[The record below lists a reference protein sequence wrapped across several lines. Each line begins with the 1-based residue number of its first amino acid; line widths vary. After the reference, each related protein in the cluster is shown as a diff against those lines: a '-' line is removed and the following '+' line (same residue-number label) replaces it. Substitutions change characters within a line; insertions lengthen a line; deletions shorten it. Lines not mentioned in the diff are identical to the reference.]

1 MNWVAMFPG
10 QGSQKA
16 GMGEELLDLY
26 PDLLIDEFEKA
37 LGWSLKQIILQGDQS
52 EITKT
57 NIAQPYIFAISYC
70 YGLEAFKKLGLPK
83 IGIGHSLGEY
93 TALALAEF
101 ISYSDALKIISV
113 RGESM
118 QKAVENS
125 NSTMAAVLTSDL
137 KQTIDAVEALNNQ
150 GVSINISNFNDG
162 SQIVIGGLKDDI
174 DYLKSNPVDL
184 SAKKVIPLDVAG
196 AFHSKFVSSAKQEVQ
211 NIIDEV
217 EFSEGKFDVYMNVDA
232 KVADLATIKQRLVDQ
247 IDSSV
252 MFYNQILNIEN
263 IASPEKWYHIGPG
276 NVTAGMVKKSISS
289 EGIEI
294 INSLDSLNNI

>member
-16 GMGEELLDLY
+16 GMGEELLNLY
-26 PDLLIDEFEKA
+26 PDLLIDEFEET
-37 LGWSLKQIILQGDQS
+37 LGWSLKQTILQSEQS

-70 YGLEAFKKLGLPK
+70 YGLEAFKKLGQPK

-93 TALALAEF
+93 TALALSEF
-101 ISYSDALKIISV
+101 ISYSDALKIISA
-113 RGESM
+113 RGDSM

-125 NSTMAAVLTSDL
+125 DSTMAAVLTSDL

-184 SAKKVIPLDVAG
+184 NAKRVIPLDVAG

-211 NIIDEV
+211 NIIDEI

-232 KVADLATIKQRLVDQ
+232 KVADLTTIKKRLVDQ
-247 IDSSV
+247 IDNSV
-252 MFYNQILNIEN
+252 MFYDQILNIDN
-263 IASPEKWYHIGPG
+263 IAKPEKWYHIGPG